1 MTPANHFSGKP
12 ATLKTQDLLSL
23 YIDAQAE
30 LQNCAE
36 TRPAANSNGDS
47 IEEKEAALSDLESS
61 LLNAAAEIS
70 LKASEDYRNL
80 IQFWERVALTQ
91 EPAESRP
98 ADLIAMNIFRHLMQS
113 RSPAGEIN
121 RG

>member
-47 IEEKEAALSDLESS
+47 TEEKEAALSDLESS

-70 LKASEDYRNL
+70 LEAREDYRNL

-91 EPAESRP
+91 EPTESRP